1 MRAYPDTSFLVS
13 LYLKDSNTALAIELA
28 KTLQPI
34 LILTPIH
41 ELELNNAIE
50 LAVFRREIAD
60 SQAVAARADFE
71 QDLLHWPISPLP
83 PDAFA
88 KAVTLARRHTA
99 RYGTRS
105 IDILHVATAV
115 ALGAENF
122 LTFDRRQLRL
132 AKAAGLRVRSH

>member
-13 LYLKDSNTALAIELA
+13 LYLKDSNTPSAIELS
-28 KTLQPI
+28 KSLQPV

-50 LAVFRREIAD
+50 LAVFRREITPD
-60 SQAVAARADFE
+60 QAAAARRDFE
-71 QDLLHWPISPLP
+71 QDVLHWTISPLP
-83 PDAFA
+83 PDAFLR
-88 KAVTLARRHTA
+88 VVSLARRHTA

-105 IDILHVATAV
+105 IDILHVATAS
-115 ALGAENF
+115 ALGAEAF

-132 AKAAGLRVRSH
+132 AKAEGLRIGSR